1 MILRLW
7 CAFVCLALLLPS
19 SPAQSQD
26 SSAEARTE
34 FVEPIITEE
43 TLPNEPG
50 EWDLKI
56 SCAYARART
65 EVSAN
70 CLRTQLF
77 FGIAP
82 RWGVELENALS
93 NISGDRPDEARAKLG
108 AALKYL
114 IRKPAMRGPAL
125 VLALE
130 TGVAVGR
137 PQSSQEGRV
146 ELQPTFAFL
155 QSLGHSTLQGNAG
168 YALTPG
174 GVKTTQRAVYNLSV
188 AVPWS
193 RAKWHAFA
201 EVTGSA
207 GDGLPE
213 IAFSPGVKHGFAG
226 GHFLAL
232 GLPIGLNSSS
242 PSVGAVFQVQFALS
256 KAGAGTE
263 SVSDQ
268 PITHES
274 Y

>member
-19 SPAQSQD
+19 SPAQSHD
-26 SSAEARTE
+26 VSAEARTE

-50 EWDLKI
+50 EWDLRI
-56 SCAYARART
+56 SCAYARDRADI
-65 EVSAN
+65 SAD

-82 RWGVELENALS
+82 RWGLELENVLS
-93 NISGDRPDEARAKLG
+93 NISGDRPEEARARLG
-108 AALKYL
+108 ATLKYL
-114 IRKPAMRGPAL
+114 LRKPTVHGPAL

-130 TGVAVGR
+130 SGFAVGR
-137 PQSSQEGRV
+137 PQPSEEGRV

-155 QSLGHSTLQGNAG
+155 QSLGHTTVQGNLG
-168 YALTPG
+168 YAVTPG
-174 GVKTTQRAVYNLSV
+174 GVKSTQRAVYNLSV
-188 AVPWS
+188 GVPW
-193 RAKWHAFA
+193 RQQRWHAFA

-213 IAFSPGVKHGFAG
+213 IEFSPGLKYSFAG

-242 PSVGAVFQVQFALS
+242 PTIGAVFQVQFALT
-256 KAGAGTE
+256 KARERAEKPWCGGT
-263 SVSDQ
+263 SC
-268 PITHES
+268 P
-274 Y
+274 